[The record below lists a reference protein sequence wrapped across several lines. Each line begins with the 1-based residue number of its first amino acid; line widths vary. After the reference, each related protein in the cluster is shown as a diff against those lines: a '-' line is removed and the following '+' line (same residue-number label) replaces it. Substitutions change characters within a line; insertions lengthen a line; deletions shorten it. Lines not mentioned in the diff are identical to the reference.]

1 MNGVNSWFCFR
12 GSRIFC
18 TSQYHLW
25 LWLSIQ
31 ISVSDFKNQVAWT
44 SCSEINSLTSYHSPN
59 INFVSSLVLSYSCL
73 LWNTRG
79 DSDFF
84 NCIFHFDKSVPIACK
99 CIFQQFRISWRKNV
113 YQNKKKE
120 VISCPVTQLCSSV
133 TGFLKLGKHC
143 EIRIWEKLPVTN
155 SRCLWHL
162 SLHATI
168 LTIFTYD
175 LGAKPCWEKAH
186 PAIPPLPTVRGQVIV
201 GRMERVVAEWVREV
215 FGGTFITIYGMSW
228 N

>member
-113 YQNKKKE
+113 YQNKKRSNFMSRNTT
-120 VISCPVTQLCSSV
+120 VFVSNRFSQTRQAL
-133 TGFLKLGKHC
+133 
-143 EIRIWEKLPVTN
+143 WN
-155 SRCLWHL
+155 SNLRKT
-162 SLHATI
+162 SG
-168 LTIFTYD
+168 Y
-175 LGAKPCWEKAH
+175 
-186 PAIPPLPTVRGQVIV
+186 
-201 GRMERVVAEWVREV
+201 
-215 FGGTFITIYGMSW
+215 
-228 N
+228 